1 MKGSLQATPLAEVLR
16 DLLFDQRTGT
26 LAIAGGPAR
35 TEIMVDHGAVV
46 YAKSDHPDQKL
57 ERLLVRWGFLT
68 EEQLPSFVQR
78 AGRDVRG
85 TLLKD
90 GIFPTSQAFDDF
102 MAEILRER
110 ALEPF
115 QQTSGAWEFEDRDV
129 SAFRTLRFP
138 ATTPNVILEGCR
150 RLPPTLPHLDAL
162 RDDDAALIPNEKPA
176 VTLEALQMAP
186 AEGYVL
192 SLITGTATLG
202 DVARLSPVGVEET
215 LRLLYALLVLDLVRH
230 PRFVNERFTVAELS
244 RRRQVDGAREHGERE
259 AIRGEY
265 ERLRGTDLFQ
275 IVPNASAM
283 GSDQLRQSVRAYQDR
298 WRTERFSPRVAR
310 ELREELLVISGRAGE
325 LLLAAM
331 DAESRQMLGSV
342 PADEVGAGDGND
354 EAFRLK
360 RLDLMKS
367 QAQEEQQ
374 QDDVAARQSFLRAQE
389 ASRAKDYHAA
399 IQHLRDAIRRN
410 ERAEY
415 HALLGDVLAMNP
427 HWGKKAEEAYLRA
440 MQLDPYDATL
450 PLALGRIYAK
460 AGLKQRAREQF
471 EHAAALAPDLEDVRQ
486 ALRDLGR

>member
-1 MKGSLQATPLAEVLR
+1 MKGSLGTMPLAEVLR
-16 DLLFDQRTGT
+16 DLLFDQRTGM
-26 LAIAGGPAR
+26 LAITGGPAR

-46 YAKSDHPDQKL
+46 YAKSDHPEQKL

-68 EEQLPSFVQR
+68 EQQLPGFVQR

-115 QQTSGAWEFEDRDV
+115 QQGTGEWEFEDRDV
-129 SAFRTLRFP
+129 SAFRSLRFP

-150 RLPPTLPHLDAL
+150 RIPPTLPHLETL
-162 RDDDAALIPNEKPA
+162 RDDDAALVPNEKPA

-192 SLITGTATLG
+192 SLVTGTATLG
-202 DVARLSPVGVEET
+202 DIARLSPVGAEET

-230 PRFVNERFTVAELS
+230 PRFVNERFTVSELA
-244 RRRQVDGAREHGERE
+244 RRRHVDGAREDGERE
-259 AIRGEY
+259 AIRAEY
-265 ERLRGTDLFQ
+265 QRLRGTELFQ
-275 IVPNASAM
+275 IVPNASSM
-283 GSDQLRQSVRAYQDR
+283 SSDQLRRSVRAYQDQ
-298 WRTERFSPRVAR
+298 WKSERFSPRVAR

-342 PADEVGAGDGND
+342 PLEDLAAGEGGD

-360 RLDLMKS
+360 RMDLAKS
-367 QAQEEQQ
+367 QAQEQQ
-374 QDDVAARQSFLRAQE
+374 QQEDERARHSFLRAQE
-389 ASRAKDYHAA
+389 AARSKDYHAA
-399 IQHLRDAIRRN
+399 VQHLRDAIRRN

-415 HALLGDVLAMNP
+415 HALLGDMLAMNP

-460 AGLKQRAREQF
+460 AGLKQRAREQY
-471 EHAAALAPDLEDVRQ
+471 ERAAGLAPDLEDVRQ
-486 ALRDLGR
+486 AIRDLGR